1 MSELSLPRVER
12 VVTQAVETG
21 QIPGA
26 VVTVAVEGK
35 VVHRDARGVPDPR
48 SGCRLQPDSILWLA
62 SLSKVVCAA
71 ALLMLADDGKLSV
84 EDPVSRYIP
93 EFAEPGRV
101 RVLPPGTPPP
111 PPAPPFG
118 PPPDP
123 LPAYQ
128 EVAAEREITIRDL
141 LTHTSGL
148 QTIFRWNPDYVPPA
162 PGDTLAGHVPGLAR
176 VVRDFQPGAEWA
188 YSNAAGFDVLSRVAE
203 LASGRPFDELL
214 RSRVFGP
221 LGIGGMGFGLAGD
234 KRAVPV
240 DPAFLA
246 NPVIIGEGYYS
257 GAAGLWGDAES
268 YLRFAWML
276 RDGRASG
283 GELLSPGTVRQMTS
297 NQIGALHPVL
307 AGRSAADGLGFGFAV
322 AVVTSAAVAGLPLGD
337 GSFGWDGV
345 ATRRFWVDP
354 DGGFAFFMYAPDAG
368 VQQDIEAAVAA
379 DLS

>member
-26 VVTVAVEGK
+26 VVTVAMEGK

-246 NPVIIGEGYYS
+246 NPVITGEGYYS

-297 NQIGALHPVL
+297 NQIGGLHPVL

-354 DGGFAFFMYAPDAG
+354 DGGFAFFMYAPDAA

>member
-1 MSELSLPRVER
+1 MSELSLPRAER

-26 VVTVAVEGK
+26 IVTVAVEGK

-48 SGCRLQPDSILWLA
+48 SGVRLQPDSILWLA

-176 VVRDFQPGAEWA
+176 VVRDFQAGAEWA

-221 LGIGGMGFGLAGD
+221 LGIDGMGFGLAGD

-246 NPVIIGEGYYS
+246 NPVITGEGYYS

-297 NQIGALHPVL
+297 NQIGGLHPVL

-354 DGGFAFFMYAPDAG
+354 DGGFAFFMYAQDAG